1 MTAITYTA
9 DQVLKNEKLRPRVGV
24 GKNCWIYTG
33 DMTVM
38 IYFYGPMLL
47 LIAFNIIMF
56 VLSAIYIYNIKKN
69 VKGLVHKQQTNQQI
83 NDQQMFAIFL
93 RLFILMGLSWSF
105 EIVSFLLTKQQAWA
119 RSLMVADY
127 FNWSQG
133 TIIFVLFI
141 LKPSILK
148 LIIAGGRQNLP
159 GSHHNSRSKAARY
172 NSTHTAC
179 EGSIADPN
187 AYC

>member
-1 MTAITYTA
+1 MALF
-9 DQVLKNEKLRPRVGV
+9 VN
-24 GKNCWIYTG
+24 
-33 DMTVM
+33 
-38 IYFYGPMLL
+38 FYR
-47 LIAFNIIMF
+47 
-56 VLSAIYIYNIKKN
+56 
-69 VKGLVHKQQTNQQI
+69 
-83 NDQQMFAIFL
+83 FAIFL

-148 LIIAGGRQNLP
+148 LIIAG
-159 GSHHNSRSKAARY
+159 
-172 NSTHTAC
+172 
-179 EGSIADPN
+179 
-187 AYC
+187 